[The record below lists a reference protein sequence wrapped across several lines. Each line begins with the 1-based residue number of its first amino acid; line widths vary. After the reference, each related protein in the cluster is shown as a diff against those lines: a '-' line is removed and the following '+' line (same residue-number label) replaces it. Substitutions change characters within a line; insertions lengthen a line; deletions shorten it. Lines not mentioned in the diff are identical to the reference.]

1 MLYYSH
7 MAGFGEKL
15 SAIKGKQEAADL
27 KKKQEAEQAAETA
40 RLEREAKR
48 SELSAE
54 RDTVTAEFAQ
64 AEQTANEAREAIA
77 QADAFAEQQGEN
89 LDPEAKAEIDAMKVE
104 AGEAQQ
110 KFEELKTRLGG
121 LNAEISAFEGSEESQ
136 EISAEA
142 TTEFSQGEAPATEE
156 APQVEVEQTSEVPD
170 TEKRAEVSNVESSE
184 QNPEAPNAADL
195 EKFSEK
201 SKEYFIRTAKEFE
214 KTNLYDAALMYR
226 SAGDEEKFQE
236 LARQCAAKREAEGDF
251 EGASFMYKDVGDQ
264 SKYEEMMNKSA
275 EKKAVPGTFGGG
287 FSRAAE
293 DYERAGNL
301 EKSREMHLGA
311 ARQHEQYEN
320 SAFYAAQEYEKAGDE
335 KNAKKSYERTIKELE
350 ANPPAGRGH
359 LEQIAESYTKLG
371 NQEKAKEA
379 YLKFAEVA
387 YQEHDI
393 KRAAEVYAMLGDEK
407 KAQELAEEE
416 AKNYRDL
423 LGRSP
428 YGGNVDDYKA
438 ISEIYKRAGN
448 SEMADRYANFA
459 VQDKASRDNHQAS
472 IAESQGEFLRAAQYY
487 EAAGNKT
494 KAKEAAEKTVAKLE
508 QVKEPSRYQLRDIA
522 YAYQMLSKAA

>member
-1 MLYYSH
+1 

-27 KKKQEAEQAAETA
+27 KKKQEAEQAAEAA

-54 RDTVTAEFAQ
+54 RDTVMAEFAQ
-64 AEQTANEAREAIA
+64 AEQTANEARDAIA
-77 QADAFAEQQGEN
+77 QADAFASEQGEN
-89 LDPEAKAEIDAMKVE
+89 LDLEAKAEIDAMKVE

-110 KFEELKTRLGG
+110 KFEELKTRLDG
-121 LNAEISAFEGSEESQ
+121 LNTEISAFEGSEESQ
-136 EISAEA
+136 ETSAEA
-142 TTEFSQGEAPATEE
+142 TAEVVQGEELATEE
-156 APQVEVEQTSEVPD
+156 TPQVEVEQVVEKTEAGSQNEATSELSPETPD
-170 TEKRAEVSNVESSE
+170 T
-184 QNPEAPNAADL
+184 ADL

-236 LARQCAAKREAEGDF
+236 LARQCATKREAEGDF

-264 SKYEEMMNKSA
+264 GKYEEMMNKSA

-301 EKSREMHLGA
+301 EKAKEMHLGA
-311 ARQHEQYEN
+311 ARQHEQYED

-335 KNAKKSYERTIKELE
+335 KNARKSYERTIKELE

-407 KAQELAEEE
+407 RAQELAEEE

-423 LGRSP
+423 LDRSP

-459 VQDKASRDNHQAS
+459 VQDKSSRDNHQAS

-487 EAAGNKT
+487 DAAGNKT
-494 KAKEAAEKTVAKLE
+494 KAREAAEKTVAKLE
-508 QVKEPSRYQLRDIA
+508 QVKEPSRYQLRDTA

>member
-1 MLYYSH
+1 

-27 KKKQEAEQAAETA
+27 KKKQEAEQAAEAA

-54 RDTVTAEFAQ
+54 RDTVMAEFAQ

-77 QADAFAEQQGEN
+77 QADAFAAEQGEN

-110 KFEELKTRLGG
+110 KFEELKTKLDA
-121 LNAEISAFEGSEESQ
+121 LNVEISAFEGTEESQ
-136 EISAEA
+136 EIPTETTAEVIR
-142 TTEFSQGEAPATEE
+142 GEESATEE
-156 APQVEVEQTSEVPD
+156 TPQVEIPPTAVAQEQAVEEI
-170 TEKRAEVSNVESSE
+170 ES
-184 QNPEAPNAADL
+184 QNETTGELSPEATDPAEL

-214 KTNLYDAALMYR
+214 KTNLYDAAINYR
-226 SAGDEEKFQE
+226 AAGNEEKFQE
-236 LARQCAAKREAEGDF
+236 LTRQCAAKREAEGDF

-264 SKYEEMMNKSA
+264 GKYEEMMNKSA

-301 EKSREMHLGA
+301 EKAKEMHLRA

-359 LEQIAESYTKLG
+359 LEQIAESYSKLG

-387 YQEHDI
+387 YQEHDL

-416 AKNYRDL
+416 ARNYIGLVERAPFGTPHGAYEDI
-423 LGRSP
+423 
-428 YGGNVDDYKA
+428 A
-438 ISEIYKRAGN
+438 EIYKRAGN
-448 SEMADRYANFA
+448 EEMANRYTNFA
-459 VQDKASRDNHQAS
+459 IQDKASRNNHQAS

-487 EAAGNKT
+487 DAAGNKT
-494 KAKEAAEKTVAKLE
+494 KAREAAEKTVAKLE
-508 QVKEPSRYQLRDIA
+508 QVKEPSRYQLRDTA
-522 YAYQMLSKAA
+522 YAYEMLGKAA